1 MTETKY
7 KAKNTDEDEQIR
19 IESIKVFCPNCGQE
33 AHLIWSVAN
42 GYHHAS
48 WHCSCQASE
57 SNRWSSWW
65 TNDPEPFREKPQR
78 FKNLFDI

>member
-33 AHLIWSVAN
+33 APDMERGKRIPPRIMALLMPSLRIQQVE
-42 GYHHAS
+42 
-48 WHCSCQASE
+48 QLV
-57 SNRWSSWW
+57 
-65 TNDPEPFREKPQR
+65 D
-78 FKNLFDI
+78 